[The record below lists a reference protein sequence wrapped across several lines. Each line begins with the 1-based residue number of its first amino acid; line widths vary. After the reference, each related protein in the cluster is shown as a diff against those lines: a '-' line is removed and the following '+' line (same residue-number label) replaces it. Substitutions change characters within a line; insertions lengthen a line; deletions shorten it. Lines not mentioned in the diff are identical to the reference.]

1 MMIVNVQRLSSL
13 ILVIVLAGTLIACG
27 GSNTTTSPPPADS
40 GASTSGATTPAAG
53 GGSDYRATV
62 IKEHDDIAQSYN
74 RFRGL
79 MSNPLPTD
87 MNWRTSVQLQLATWR
102 RTNAEAQKLS
112 PPPDMTEFHQQYL
125 AGLAKFNGAAD
136 DITAALDAEPMDM
149 SQFDSGVAKLTGA
162 IQLLQGAMPLLGNQ

>member
-1 MMIVNVQRLSSL
+1 MNVQRLASL
-13 ILVIVLAGTLIACG
+13 ILVIVLAGILIACG
-27 GSNTTTSPPPADS
+27 GSNTATSTARADS
-40 GASTSGATTPAAG
+40 GASTSSATTPATA

-102 RTNAEAQKLS
+102 RTNAKAQKLS
-112 PPPDMTEFHQQYL
+112 PPPDMAEFHQQYL
-125 AGLAKFNGAAD
+125 AGLEKFNGAAD
-136 DITAALDAEPMDM
+136 DISAALNADTMDV
-149 SQFDSGVAKLTGA
+149 SQFDSGVAKLTDG
-162 IQLLQGAMPLLGNQ
+162 IQLIQGAMPLLGNQ